1 MPFLGSKYAKIAF
14 AAGVPPQTPLGE
26 LTVLPKPPSW
36 IKGPTS
42 KGRRGER
49 AGNFAQ
55 CSGRLQ
61 IVTSSSAVAK
71 RLRDASCLS
80 VVSFNNKTSSRVFY
94 CYSHMIQIYHC
105 MQLHAAVLLL
115 LA

>member
-14 AAGVPPQTPLGE
+14 AAGAPPQTPLGE

-80 VVSFNNKTSSRVFY
+80 VVSFNNKTSSRVFIVT
-94 CYSHMIQIYHC
+94 HI
-105 MQLHAAVLLL
+105 
-115 LA
+115 